1 MRAIHEIKKTKK
13 SSNKKSKKATHSEG
27 DDTNRASES
36 EVSSALNSSRL
47 TSAKSDKGGGK
58 NNGLDEGEQPLNKDD
73 TDGRNDVKEGKKR
86 SDNKDRS
93 KKEKKKN
100 SSSQKAEKQK
110 EVKIDIRK
118 GGNSAE
124 NSGKNSTQSS
134 SRNEKTDRSVSSTM
148 VSETSDGKSV
158 TIKENVHSRIEN
170 ANVISEEGKMF
181 FFPDTKGVADDCSEF
196 SRPIEV
202 QDNMLYTEN
211 KVFLSKD
218 ACNVPNTMMH
228 KMKSHRASFGGCVEE
243 LVQTDDVVII
253 SLKVGI
259 IFSPLA
265 ITLKE
270 KFKFVFH
277 FV

>member
-1 MRAIHEIKKTKK
+1 MHAIHEIKKTKK
-13 SSNKKSKKATHSEG
+13 ASNKKSKKATHPDG
-27 DDTNRASES
+27 DGTNRASES

-47 TSAKSDKGGGK
+47 TSAKSDKDGGK

-86 SDNKDRS
+86 NDNKERS

-148 VSETSDGKSV
+148 VSEASDGKTV
-158 TIKENVHSRIEN
+158 TIKENGHRRIED
-170 ANVISEEGKMF
+170 ANVISEEGKKF
-181 FFPDTKGVADDCSEF
+181 LFPDTKGEF

-202 QDNMLYTEN
+202 QENKLCTEN
-211 KVFLSKD
+211 KAMKY
-218 ACNVPNTMMH
+218 
-228 KMKSHRASFGGCVEE
+228 KRKSHRASIGGCVEE

-253 SLKVGI
+253 SQKVGI
-259 IFSPLA
+259 IIFPLA
-265 ITLKE
+265 MKLE
-270 KFKFVFH
+270 KFKFIFH